1 MNILIIEESRT
12 ISQLIKRSLESQG
25 FTICLD
31 NSNFYNKSF
40 IKRGVFDVT
49 VINTNLPENKSL
61 DILRKVR
68 CNDKNIKILGLC
80 SHGGWKDK
88 VSFLKNG
95 ADDVISYPFPIQE
108 LVERINSLERRPKSY
123 MDSNLYI
130 GDYCL
135 DKDNLVIQNNN
146 KDIKLRKK
154 EYDLLEYLVKN
165 KDRTVS
171 RCELLDHVWDYREYV
186 GSNTIDV
193 HIKRIRDKLDNK
205 NLIQTVHGKGYK
217 IVDYKKSKAS

>member
-1 MNILIIEESRT
+1 MNILIIEESMT
-12 ISQLIKRSLESQG
+12 ISQLIKRSLEIQG
-25 FTICLD
+25 FTISLD
-31 NSNFYNKSF
+31 NTNFYNKSF
-40 IKRGVFDVT
+40 VKRNIFDVI
-49 VINTNLPENKSL
+49 VINTNLPQDKSL
-61 DILRKVR
+61 KILKKIRR
-68 CNDKNIKILGLC
+68 DDKNVKILGLC

-95 ADDVISYPFPIQE
+95 GDDVVSYPFPIQE
-108 LVERINSLERRPKSY
+108 LVARINSLERRPKSY
-123 MDSNLYI
+123 MDGSLYVGSYI
-130 GDYCL
+130 M
-135 DKDNLVIQNNN
+135 DKENLVIKGKE

-154 EYDLLEYLVKN
+154 EYELLEYLVKN

-205 NLIQTVHGKGYK
+205 NLIKTIHGKGYR
-217 IVDYKKSKAS
+217 IVDYKDSRAS

>member
-1 MNILIIEESRT
+1 MNILIIEESMT
-12 ISQLIKRSLESQG
+12 ISQLIRRSLEVQG
-25 FTICLD
+25 FTISLD

-40 IKRGVFDVT
+40 IKRFVFDVV
-49 VINTNLPENKSL
+49 VINTNLPKNRSL
-61 DILRKVR
+61 DILRKIR
-68 CNDKNIKILGLC
+68 GDDKNIKILGLC

-95 ADDVISYPFPIQE
+95 ADDVVSYPFPIQE
-108 LVERINSLERRPKSY
+108 LIERINSLERRPKSY

-130 GDYCL
+130 GEYCL
-135 DKDNLVIQNNN
+135 DKDNLIIKNDE

-165 KDRTVS
+165 KERTVS

-193 HIKRIRDKLDNK
+193 HIKRIRDKIDNK
-205 NLIQTVHGKGYK
+205 NLIKTVHGKGYK
-217 IVDYKKSKAS
+217 IVDYKNSKAS

>member
-1 MNILIIEESRT
+1 MT
-12 ISQLIKRSLESQG
+12 ISQLIRRSLEIQG
-25 FTICLD
+25 FTISLD

-40 IKRGVFDVT
+40 IKRSVFDVV
-49 VINTNLPENKSL
+49 VINTNLPNNKSIE
-61 DILRKVR
+61 ILRKIR
-68 CNDKNIKILGLC
+68 SYDKNIKILGLC

-95 ADDVISYPFPIQE
+95 ADDVVSYPFPIQE
-108 LVERINSLERRPKSY
+108 LIERINSLERRPKSY

-130 GDYCL
+130 GNYCL
-135 DKDNLVIQNNN
+135 DKDNLTITNEN

-165 KDRTVS
+165 KERTVS

-205 NLIQTVHGKGYK
+205 NLIRTIHGKGYK
-217 IVDYKKSKAS
+217 IVDYKNSKAS